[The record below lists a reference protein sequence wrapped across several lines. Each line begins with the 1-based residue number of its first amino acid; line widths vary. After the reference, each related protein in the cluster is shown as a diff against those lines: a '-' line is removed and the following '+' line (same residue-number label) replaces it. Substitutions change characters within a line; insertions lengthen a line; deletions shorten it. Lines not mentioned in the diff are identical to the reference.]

1 MSTASVIAARLLL
14 RSPQLTQID
23 REVVWPQCEIGQERV
38 RTLLGAGVRCQ
49 VGLAHAGPALAACA
63 TGA

>member
-14 RSPQLTQID
+14 RSPQLAQID
-23 REVVWPQCEIGQERV
+23 REVVWPQCEVGQERV
-38 RTLLGAGVRCQ
+38 RTLLGAGVR
-49 VGLAHAGPALAACA
+49 VGLAHAGPALAACV